1 MDSLFLH
8 SVSISALSIS
18 ALSIPVHVSELM
30 YLQNYIVER
39 RVHARRRL
47 IVGRYCVVLWIFIVV
62 VILIVVLKTVA
73 SRKKAS
79 SDLVNHTTN
88 EIPAHDIRSSPQSD
102 DVSNADT
109 LSHIVA
115 PNQDSIQKQVDSAE
129 MTVDPLDD
137 ILESFKSS
145 LREMGQIPHKIHIS
159 WPMKNLLD
167 SKTHIVD
174 IGVRKLAE
182 MNPEWTF
189 TVYDDDELEQYL
201 RDKLDPED
209 YRLIEDKHIV
219 EKTDLWR
226 LLIIYYEGGL
236 YWDTDRM
243 VNLKMS
249 EVLGQS
255 ADTKMLLPTH
265 FDINF
270 AQDIMC
276 SAPGN
281 PVHGRAIELNLEMR
295 RKAGQSGVSTFSQVL
310 DRGPGNYCRAA
321 MEIMFGLEGRCLDG
335 DAQKIR
341 ETLDKSPWI
350 VTKKEGDFNRVCDEG
365 NILFHSDDKKAC
377 RALQSGWDKDRLFR
391 EAGIKHWAQE
401 SRTN

>member
-1 MDSLFLH
+1 
-8 SVSISALSIS
+8 
-18 ALSIPVHVSELM
+18 M

-47 IVGRYCVVLWIFIVV
+47 IVFGRYCVVLWIIIVV
-62 VILIVVLKTVA
+62 VILIVVSKTVV
-73 SRKKAS
+73 SRKKS
-79 SDLVNHTTN
+79 PSDLV
-88 EIPAHDIRSSPQSD
+88 
-102 DVSNADT
+102 NADT

-129 MTVDPLDD
+129 MTLDPLDD

-145 LREMGQIPHKIHIS
+145 LRGMGQIPHKIHIS

-236 YWDTDRM
+236 YWDTDRV

-255 ADTKMLLPTH
+255 ADTKMLLPTY

-270 AQDIMC
+270 AQDVIC

-295 RKAGQSGVSTFSQVL
+295 RKAGQSGVSTWPQVI
-310 DRGPGNYCRAA
+310 DRGPNAYCKAA
-321 MEIMFGLEGRCLDG
+321 MEIIFGLQDRCLDG
-335 DAQKIR
+335 DANKIR

-350 VTKKEGDFNRVCDEG
+350 VTKREGHLCDDG
-365 NILFHSDDKKAC
+365 NILFHSDDKQAC
-377 RALQSGWDKDRLFR
+377 SALTIGWDKGRLFE
-391 EAGIKHWAQE
+391 EAGIKHWSE
-401 SRTN
+401 ETRKDKDVKN